1 MCLDKKGRKE
11 ERKEEG
17 KEEDTPLGF
26 CRLALLCSFLFCFFF
41 RWLVSGAFSL
51 NFILAA
57 LGAPEP
63 GLGSRPQPP
72 ALLGS
77 YTRRGPQLLARPS
90 PSSTKEAKRV
100 RPARP
105 KGSSGNG
112 KPPGLGE
119 ADLCRFRGLGE
130 LGLPARSL
138 PWETQS
144 KASWGCPLRGPGR
157 RWGRWEEIELAGP
170 LHREEPALASGR
182 GVEESG
188 HAAWREEATEVG
200 NA

>member
-1 MCLDKKGRKE
+1 MPRQ
-11 ERKEEG
+11 ERKEGGQKGRRERG
-17 KEEDTPLGF
+17 RHTTRILSAGSPLF
-26 CRLALLCSFLFCFFF
+26 FLVLFFF